1 MHICTYL
8 ITYINMYTYC
18 VEHIYIYI
26 YIYIYSLYCIYIRT
40 EYTTLAV
47 AFHRYNRKVRHD
59 VMTLQGPFLV
69 HQAETQR

>member
-1 MHICTYL
+1 MHICTCL

-18 VEHIYIYI
+18 VEHI

>member
-18 VEHIYIYI
+18 VEH
-26 YIYIYSLYCIYIRT
+26 IYIYSLYCIYIRT